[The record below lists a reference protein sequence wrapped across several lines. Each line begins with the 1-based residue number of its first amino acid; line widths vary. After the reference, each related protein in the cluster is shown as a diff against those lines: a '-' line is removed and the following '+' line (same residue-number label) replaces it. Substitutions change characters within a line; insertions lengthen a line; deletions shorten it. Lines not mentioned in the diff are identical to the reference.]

1 MSDVESFIRNQ
12 VRRILS
18 EDSAAATSSDGKGSQ
33 AQAAPERQGP
43 RVVRGRVGKGNFSK
57 ATRVANSLAD
67 KNPAQLVKNLG
78 LRGPTGATQEEK
90 VLSVVQQAISS
101 ASVMRSAYPGRAEIM
116 QDEDGKK
123 FIRVPHNTE
132 IQIRDAAQYMYLVF
146 LAAQK
151 EGMLAGIKGTVSPGI
166 VNTGSG
172 EMVAILLG

>member
-1 MSDVESFIRNQ
+1 MSDVESFIRSQ

-18 EDSAAATSSDGKGSQ
+18 EDGPVAAPNGKGGQ

-101 ASVMRSAYPGRAEIM
+101 ASVMRSAYPRAEIM

-123 FIRVPHNTE
+123 FIRVAHNTE
-132 IQIRDAAQYMYLVF
+132 VQVRDAAQYMYLVF

-151 EGMLAGIKGTVSPGI
+151 EGMLSGIKGTVSPGI
-166 VNTGSG
+166 INTGSG
-172 EMVAILLG
+172 EMVAILLS